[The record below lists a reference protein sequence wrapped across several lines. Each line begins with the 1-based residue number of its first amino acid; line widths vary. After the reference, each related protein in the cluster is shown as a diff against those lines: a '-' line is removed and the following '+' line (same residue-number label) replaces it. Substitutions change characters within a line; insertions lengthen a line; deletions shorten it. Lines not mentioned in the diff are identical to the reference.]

1 MIDGRFLSG
10 PTDDVNI
17 TKTEKADLLIIKLA
31 GKFDIEQTQT
41 FEKSF
46 ASMIEAQPPRVG
58 MDMTELNFI
67 DSSGMGSLIKG
78 LNKTRN
84 YGGEMILF
92 GLKPMILNVFK
103 LAKLDNFF
111 KVTTPEEF
119 QKQYLND
126 A

>member
-1 MIDGRFLSG
+1 MIDAAFRAV
-10 PTDDVNI
+10 PIDTVNI
-17 TKTEKADLLIIKLA
+17 TKTEKPDLLIIKLD

-46 ASMIEAQPPRVG
+46 ASLIESQPPRIG

-111 KVTTPEEF
+111 KVVTPDEF
-119 QKQYLND
+119 QKEYL
-126 A
+126 AE

>member
-1 MIDGRFLSG
+1 MD
-10 PTDDVNI
+10 I
-17 TKTEKADLLIIKLA
+17 TKTEKPDLLIIKLE

-46 ASMIEAQPPRVG
+46 SGMIENQPPRVG
-58 MDMTELNFI
+58 MDMTGLNFI

-111 KVTTPEEF
+111 KVMTPDEF
-119 QKQYLND
+119 QKQYLAD

>member
-1 MIDGRFLSG
+1 M
-10 PTDDVNI
+10 NI
-17 TKTEKADLLIIKLA
+17 TKTEKSDLLIIKLD
-31 GKFDIEQTQT
+31 GKFDIEQTQN

-46 ASMIEAQPPRVG
+46 ESMIGSRPPRVG
-58 MDMTELNFI
+58 MDMTGLNFI

-84 YGGEMILF
+84 YGGEMILY

-111 KVTTPEEF
+111 KVMTPDEF
-119 QKQYLND
+119 QKQYLD
-126 A
+126 DD